1 MTRILIVGDSTSGSN
16 ALRTALA
23 PYGYNL
29 VLTTSVGVAMGEM
42 RRGKADLMIV
52 DVAEA
57 KFDGYRLVRE
67 AREINSVTP
76 IFLVNISCDED
87 AKVRALRLG
96 ADDYLSRPVGA
107 NEFIARVEALLR
119 RSQRPV
125 GQFRQ
130 HLEPTV
136 IRFGNVEVNLSS
148 LQVSKNGKPLSLR
161 PKEVDLLVA
170 LIQREGTLVSRK
182 ELLERVWGYELDV
195 KSRTVDNHIAKL
207 RRHLEDKP
215 AAPSHIISVRKKGY
229 RFQS

>member
-1 MTRILIVGDSTSGSN
+1 
-16 ALRTALA
+16 
-23 PYGYNL
+23 
-29 VLTTSVGVAMGEM
+29 
-42 RRGKADLMIV
+42 
-52 DVAEA
+52 
-57 KFDGYRLVRE
+57 
-67 AREINSVTP
+67 
-76 IFLVNISCDED
+76 
-87 AKVRALRLG
+87 
-96 ADDYLSRPVGA
+96 
-107 NEFIARVEALLR
+107 
-119 RSQRPV
+119 
-125 GQFRQ
+125 
-130 HLEPTV
+130 V